1 MSSKSPI
8 RLKKSPS
15 IKVRKMGM
23 VALRQKTR
31 FSITGVLSKTVTN
44 NNIHDYKHLSGIVK
58 YGFLCYSEKEIKKNR
73 R

>member
-1 MSSKSPI
+1 
-8 RLKKSPS
+8 
-15 IKVRKMGM
+15 M

-31 FSITGVLSKTVTN
+31 FSITDVLSKTVTN

-58 YGFLCYSEKEIKKNR
+58 YGFLCYSEKEILKNR